1 MSSQLVKDI
10 IQLQANSGLH
20 LLQDNVR
27 DLQCLIDG
35 QPGECKGKWP
45 PDMSLELMEKLKARF
60 ELKIDQAMEQGLT
73 L

>member
-10 IQLQANSGLH
+10 IQIQAKSGLH

-27 DLQCLIDG
+27 DLECLIDG

-45 PDMSLELMEKLKARF
+45 PNMNLELMEKLKARF
-60 ELKIDQAMEQGLT
+60 EVKIEQGRHHGRGR
-73 L
+73 